1 VDPRPWSSRVAEG
14 PSSGTESHE
23 ITGKG
28 RTERREPGN
37 SHTEKPRTMGTVTPP
52 IVPHSH
58 ITVASGSL
66 NQQEKAFGI
75 LQR

>member
-1 VDPRPWSSRVAEG
+1 
-14 PSSGTESHE
+14 
-23 ITGKG
+23 
-28 RTERREPGN
+28 
-37 SHTEKPRTMGTVTPP
+37 MGTVTPP